1 MRKALLAMAA
11 AAATVVATPV
21 FAADIIEVAVANGT
35 MNKFVQSVEAAGLT
49 ATLKGAGPFT
59 VFVPSDNGGFMK
71 IEEGGEYE
79 ALVANKPR
87 ISALMNYHIVPGKL
101 MAADLKDGMK
111 LKTAQG
117 GELTV
122 TTAGGLKVGGSKVLA
137 SDIPASNGVLYLIDA
152 ILTVPK

>member
-1 MRKALLAMAA
+1 MRKILLALA
-11 AAATVVATPV
+11 AAATVLATPV
-21 FAADIIEVAVANGT
+21 LAADIIEVAAANGT
-35 MNKFVQSVEAAGLT
+35 MNKFVQAVEAAGLT

-79 ALVANKPR
+79 QLIANKPR
-87 ISALMNYHIVPGKL
+87 IAALMNYHIVSGKL

-117 GELTV
+117 GEITV
-122 TTAGGLKVGGSKVLA
+122 TTAGGLKVGGSKVVA
-137 SDIPASNGVLYLIDA
+137 SDIAASNGVLYLIDA
-152 ILTVPK
+152 ILTLPK